1 MKRRCMVVFSEHD
14 KHSLLSSYFIVS
26 QSVTSLNYHL
36 CIQWFHSFI
45 DKPCGTVH
53 SVGGT
58 SNLFHCLWK
67 VHEIGLVLSKGEA
80 ERKKKE
86 AWGLHGA
93 LFCWSATALNIFAM
107 VHWWEL
113 WLLFQ
118 TSTLQCFHV
127 HSLLATLLKHVGMS
141 VPWAHRSQQMREISR
156 IKVAQLRLL
165 FTSSLAKYMQ
175 K

>member
-67 VHEIGLVLSKGEA
+67 VHEIGLILSKEKQRG
-80 ERKKKE
+80 RKKRHGDCMELSSVGQPQLWIFLQWFADESCGCFSRLAHYSVSMCILSLPPFSNMLECQYLELTEVNK
-86 AWGLHGA
+86 WGR
-93 LFCWSATALNIFAM
+93 SA
-107 VHWWEL
+107 
-113 WLLFQ
+113 
-118 TSTLQCFHV
+118 
-127 HSLLATLLKHVGMS
+127 G
-141 VPWAHRSQQMREISR
+141 
-156 IKVAQLRLL
+156 
-165 FTSSLAKYMQ
+165 
-175 K
+175 